1 MKPANLT
8 TQIFLDSGSAADTRR
23 ALELLG
29 FLDGQTTNPTL
40 VAKGLQTTLG
50 GKVLTEAELYSA
62 YQQIVRQIAA
72 VIPNGHISIEVYA
85 DAATTAE
92 AMLVQGKQ
100 MATWTPHMH
109 IKYPT
114 TPAGL
119 AAAEASVREGYHV
132 NMTLCFSQAQ
142 AAAVYSATLGAKKS
156 QVLLSPFVG
165 RLDDT
170 GVSGLSLVANIQKMY
185 EAGDGHVMVLAASI
199 RTLEQFLATLA
210 LGVDIVT
217 VPLSVLEAWAAA
229 GMPVPEVDHE
239 AHDAFTPIPYEDIPL
254 NLPPESYSIE
264 HPLTTKGVEKFAADW
279 NALIAN
285 PPAGGVTTER

>member
-1 MKPANLT
+1 MKPTNLT
-8 TQIFLDSGSAADTRR
+8 TRIFLDSGSAADTKR

-40 VAKGLQTTLG
+40 VAKGLQATLG
-50 GKVLTEAELYSA
+50 GKILTKDELYSA
-62 YQQIVRQIAA
+62 YHQIVRQIRA
-72 VIPNGHISIEVYA
+72 VIPDGYISIEVYA
-85 DAATTAE
+85 DVNTTAE
-92 AMLVQGKQ
+92 AMLVQGRQ

-119 AAAEASVREGYHV
+119 AAAEASIREGYNV

-142 AAAVYSATLGAKKS
+142 AAAVYSATLGATQR

-170 GVSGLSLVANIQKMY
+170 GVSGLSLIANIQKMY
-185 EAGDGHVMVLAASI
+185 GAGDGHVMVLAASI
-199 RTLEQFLATLA
+199 RTLEQFLAALA
-210 LGVDIVT
+210 LGVDVVT

-229 GMPVPEVDHE
+229 GMPVPEIDREV
-239 AHDAFTPIPYEDIPL
+239 HDTFTPIPYENLAL
-254 NLPPESYSIE
+254 NQPWNTYQIE
-264 HPLTTKGVEKFAADW
+264 HPLTAKGVEKFAADW
-279 NALIAN
+279 NALIAK
-285 PPAGGVTTER
+285 

>member
-8 TQIFLDSGSAADTRR
+8 TQIFLDSGSATDTRR

-40 VAKGLQTTLG
+40 VAKGLQATLG

-62 YQQIVRQIAA
+62 YRQIVRQIAA
-72 VIPNGHISIEVYA
+72 AIPDGYISIEVYA
-85 DAATTAE
+85 DANTTAE
-92 AMLVQGKQ
+92 AMLVQGRQ

-119 AAAEASVREGYHV
+119 EAAKQSISEGYNV
-132 NMTLCFSQAQ
+132 NMTLCFSQSQ
-142 AAAVYSATLGAKKS
+142 AAAVYSTTIGATQG

-170 GVSGLSLVANIQKMY
+170 GVSGLCLIANIQKMY
-185 EAGDGHVMVLAASI
+185 ETGDGHVMVLAASI
-199 RTLEQFLATLA
+199 RTLEQFLAVLA
-210 LGVDIVT
+210 LGVDVVT
-217 VPLSVLEAWAAA
+217 VPLSVLESWAAA
-229 GMPVPEVDHE
+229 GMPVPEIDREV
-239 AHDAFTPIPYEDIPL
+239 HDAFTPIPYEDTPL
-254 NLPPESYSIE
+254 NLLPENYPLE
-264 HPLTTKGVEKFAADW
+264 HLLTTKGVEKFAADW
-279 NALIAN
+279 NTLIAK
-285 PPAGGVTTER
+285 